1 MGEMTNGMASR
12 VSSMTFDAFRRLD
25 MKRILSLTAFVALFS
40 LSTAAYAG
48 PGIGSTHYRSSSF
61 ARTHTKVD
69 QKPFAFKGN
78 QAQLDAGNYRYETEL
93 RWIAPHRSSRV
104 VHVRVPSA
112 Q

>member
-1 MGEMTNGMASR
+1 
-12 VSSMTFDAFRRLD
+12 
-25 MKRILSLTAFVALFS
+25 MKRILSVTAFVALFG

-48 PGIGSTHYRSSSF
+48 PSIGSTQHRTSSF
-61 ARTHTKVD
+61 ARTHSMVE

-78 QAQLDAGNYRYETEL
+78 QSIATNYSYETEL
-93 RWIAPHRSSRV
+93 QRVAPNKPLRV